1 MKIVKNFLDKEYFE
15 KLKNQ
20 IVDNDAI
27 PFYFQATVAHKDD
40 AKDEKQ
46 FYFTHVC
53 YNDHVP
59 NSNLFELFKP
69 LVKQINCKSL
79 IRIKINCY
87 PRTDELLEHYPHID
101 YDYKHKG
108 LVLSLNT
115 CDGGTRISKKFI
127 PSVENQALFFDP
139 NVKHNST
146 TCTDKQARFNIN
158 INYL

>member
-79 IRIKINCY
+79 IRIRLIVIQEQMSY
-87 PRTDELLEHYPHID
+87 W
-101 YDYKHKG
+101 
-108 LVLSLNT
+108 
-115 CDGGTRISKKFI
+115 FI
-127 PSVENQALFFDP
+127 ILILIMI
-139 NVKHNST
+139 
-146 TCTDKQARFNIN
+146 IN
-158 INYL
+158 IKD